1 MPRTQPALRSAPDA
15 VDGSSTGTQVP
26 WMWVLLMHPRFGG
39 AQSCK
44 RPQLGIHLGSGSE
57 TLTGTLG
64 EIMQQLGLEASALAD
79 RPVGPFGSADHGCA
93 GKTVSQP
100 TSASDELKALVN
112 ALPA

>member
-1 MPRTQPALRSAPDA
+1 MQAASVRHTPRQRQRNADRD
-15 VDGSSTGTQVP
+15 
-26 WMWVLLMHPRFGG
+26 
-39 AQSCK
+39 
-44 RPQLGIHLGSGSE
+44 
-57 TLTGTLG
+57 G